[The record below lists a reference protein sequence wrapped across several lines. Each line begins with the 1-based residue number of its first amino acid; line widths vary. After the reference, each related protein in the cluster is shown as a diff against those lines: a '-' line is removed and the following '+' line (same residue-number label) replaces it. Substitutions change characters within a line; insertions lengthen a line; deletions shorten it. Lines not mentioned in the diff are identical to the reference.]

1 MLALSAL
8 IVSEIGRSLSPRLAV
23 APIYLSDNSKDD
35 CLYKET
41 LFFFYCLRHT
51 MERMFGLVLEASED
65 GMEETG
71 FVFLDQNAT
80 FLEAYNELMGRN
92 SSETILATT

>member
-1 MLALSAL
+1 MTAFIKKPVL
-8 IVSEIGRSLSPRLAV
+8 
-23 APIYLSDNSKDD
+23 
-35 CLYKET
+35 
-41 LFFFYCLRHT
+41 FYCLRHT

-71 FVFLDQNAT
+71 FVFLDQNTT

-92 SSETILATT
+92 SSGTILATT